1 MDWMET
7 FWQAALFGGLQIL
20 WVAVLFFAKR
30 RLLWLAPVL
39 STVCAVVL
47 TLALI
52 PEILN
57 GTSHGSIFWGI
68 TLPMHIGIALVL
80 TALASGL
87 ALLLKK
93 RSRP

>member
-1 MDWMET
+1 MDWIDT
-7 FWQAALFGGLQIL
+7 FWQTALFGGLQLL
-20 WVAVLFFAKR
+20 WVAVLFFARR

-39 STVCAVVL
+39 STACAVLL

-52 PEILN
+52 PEILD
-57 GTSHGSIFWGI
+57 GASHGSIFWGI
-68 TLPMHIGIALVL
+68 TLPMHIGIALAL
-80 TALASGL
+80 TALAGGV